1 MHKSRITPNTNNNVY
16 HKSALK
22 RVCYMFIQSLES
34 LIAVLK
40 THGQTV
46 HLSDMYIWTLGIIL
60 N

>member
-40 THGQTV
+40 THQQV
-46 HLSDMYIWTLGIIL
+46 KQFI
-60 N
+60 